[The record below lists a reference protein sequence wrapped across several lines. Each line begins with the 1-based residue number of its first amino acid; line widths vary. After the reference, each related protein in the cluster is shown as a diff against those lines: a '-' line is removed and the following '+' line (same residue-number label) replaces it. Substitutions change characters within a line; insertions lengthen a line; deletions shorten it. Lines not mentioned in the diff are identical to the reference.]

1 MRALEAGSLI
11 CFYTSLGE
19 LVTVKPEGKAWVLH
33 ACLAPS
39 PTSSES
45 EVVVAWLLFGL
56 GIPKLLSVTHAWL
69 QAVSDCH
76 TSQLRQSLW
85 SQEEAAKLAFAP

>member
-1 MRALEAGSLI
+1 MRALEAGSLV

-19 LVTVKPEGKAWVLH
+19 LVTVKQEDKAWVLH

-45 EVVVAWLLFGL
+45 KRAASHV
-56 GIPKLLSVTHAWL
+56 P
-69 QAVSDCH
+69 
-76 TSQLRQSLW
+76 LW
-85 SQEEAAKLAFAP
+85 A

>member
-1 MRALEAGSLI
+1 MRALEAGSLV

-45 EVVVAWLLFGL
+45 MVVAAWVLLDL
-56 GIPKLLSVTHAWL
+56 GIPKPLSVIHTLL
-69 QAVSDCH
+69 QAVSDCR
-76 TSQLRQSLW
+76 TSQLRQFS
-85 SQEEAAKLAFAP
+85 